1 MSNVST
7 RTNTLAKLGILA
19 AVSVVLVAIV
29 HFPLIPAAAFLE
41 YDPADIPILLGTFAL
56 GPVAGLLLT
65 VVASIIQGV
74 TVSAASGW
82 YGILMHVIATGTYVL
97 VAGNI
102 YKANKT
108 KKQAILALVCGTLAM
123 AAVMIPA
130 NLFITPIF
138 MGAPRAAVAAS
149 ISASTSASTSADW
162 INQTF
167 FILNT
172 SLKEWNLSGGVPPN
186 PGPVRRLSHI
196 ITRPSPRGKA
206 GFSIRGGWGGI
217 RE

>member
-1 MSNVST
+1 MSNVNT
-7 RTNTLAKLGILA
+7 RTSMLAKLGILA

-56 GPVAGLLLT
+56 GPAAGLLLT
-65 VVASIIQGV
+65 VVASVIQGV

-138 MGAPRAAVAAS
+138 MGAPRAAVAAMLPTA
-149 ISASTSASTSADW
+149 I
-162 INQTF
+162 IPF
-167 FILNT
+167 
-172 SLKEWNLSGGVPPN
+172 NL
-186 PGPVRRLSHI
+186 L
-196 ITRPSPRGKA
+196 KA
-206 GFSIRGGWGGI
+206 GINSIVTFLLYKRVSPLLHK
-217 RE
+217 